1 MNVSKK
7 RSKKERKEKKS
18 GREKGKNGKEK
29 DEEKRK
35 KEKKKELVTEK
46 GEREVVHGVD
56 TQAELLT
63 GDAAGLGTT
72 KDHGVETEGEAEVE
86 IDEEAEAMTDQKE
99 NIDLA
104 VGIEDGQKAEIESPI
119 NTGAKVGT
127 ENKIES
133 PRRKKRRDLTIKRVV

>member
-1 MNVSKK
+1 
-7 RSKKERKEKKS
+7 
-18 GREKGKNGKEK
+18 
-29 DEEKRK
+29 
-35 KEKKKELVTEK
+35 L
-46 GEREVVHGVD
+46 
-56 TQAELLT
+56 
-63 GDAAGLGTT
+63 
-72 KDHGVETEGEAEVE
+72 

-133 PRRKKRRDLTIKRVV
+133 PRRKKRREPMIKRVV

>member
-1 MNVSKK
+1 MNVLKK
-7 RSKKERKEKKS
+7 RSKKERKEKKN
-18 GREKGKNGKEK
+18 GREKGKNEKEK
-29 DEEKRK
+29 DEERRK

-63 GDAAGLGTT
+63 GDAAGLETT
-72 KDHGVETEGEAEVE
+72 RDHGVETEGGAEVE
-86 IDEEAEAMTDQKE
+86 IGEEAEAMTDLKE
-99 NIDLA
+99 NIDRE
-104 VGIEDGQKAEIESPI
+104 VGIEDGQKAEIESHI

-133 PRRKKRRDLTIKRVV
+133 PRQKKRRDLMIKRVV

>member
-46 GEREVVHGVD
+46 GEREVVLGVD

-63 GDAAGLGTT
+63 GDAAGLETT
-72 KDHGVETEGEAEVE
+72 KDHGVEIEGEAEVE

-133 PRRKKRRDLTIKRVV
+133 PRRKKRREPMIKRVV

>member
-18 GREKGKNGKEK
+18 GREKGKNGKGK

-35 KEKKKELVTEK
+35 KERKKELVIEK
-46 GEREVVHGVD
+46 GEREVVPGVD
-56 TQAELLT
+56 IQVELLT
-63 GDAAGLGTT
+63 GDAAGLGTI
-72 KDHGVETEGEAEVE
+72 KDHGVETEGGAEVE

-104 VGIEDGQKAEIESPI
+104 VGIEEGQKAEIESLI

-127 ENKIES
+127 ESKIES
-133 PRRKKRRDLTIKRVV
+133 PRRKKRRDLMIKKVV